1 MCNKEIMAAVG
12 MFLNSSDLLA
22 DNESVRQSKEE
33 NRGGFTKYV
42 CLWEGK
48 GMDSVVNA
56 IARPWHILMEIQ
68 HMKCFFS

>member
-33 NRGGFTKYV
+33 SATVLRSTGV
-42 CLWEGK
+42 CGK
-48 GMDSVVNA
+48 DKRC
-56 IARPWHILMEIQ
+56 IAL
-68 HMKCFFS
+68 